1 MSEHELVK
9 NESGH
14 RYEIHVGGAVVG
26 VIDYERDVDVIDLTH
41 TEVGEEHAGK
51 GYAQELADFAL
62 ADIRDTGLLVRP
74 TCPFIATHIR
84 RNAEYGT
91 LLAAD

>member
-9 NESGH
+9 NEAEN
-14 RYEIHVGGAVVG
+14 RYEIHVGGALVG
-26 VIDYERDVDVIDLTH
+26 VIDYERDVDIIDLTH
-41 TEVGEEHAGK
+41 TEVDEEHTGK

-74 TCPFIATHIR
+74 TCPFIATHIS

-91 LLAAD
+91 LRAAD